1 MIRCAVQGVGGLANP
16 VYISAWDGVVNGM
29 ARVLGWRYRSA
40 HVALRLRSMLI
51 TVVVDIVITKNNVDV
66 VAVLVLH
73 EQVPE

>member
-1 MIRCAVQGVGGLANP
+1 
-16 VYISAWDGVVNGM
+16 
-29 ARVLGWRYRSA
+29 
-40 HVALRLRSMLI
+40 MLI